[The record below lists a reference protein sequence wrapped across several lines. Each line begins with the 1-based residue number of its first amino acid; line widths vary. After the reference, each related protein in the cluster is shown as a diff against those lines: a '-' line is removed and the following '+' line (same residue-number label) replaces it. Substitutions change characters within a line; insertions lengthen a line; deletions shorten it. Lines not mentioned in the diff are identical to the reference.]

1 MEKQGGLRQVAPAKS
16 QIEIDVIR
24 KATKRLL
31 PFLMLAYFIAF
42 VDRVN
47 SGFAA
52 LQMNHDVGLSQAA
65 FGLGAGIFYISYVIC
80 EVPSNLALEKV
91 GARLWIARIMVTWGL
106 VSGLMALVVG
116 PYSFYAVRFLLGA
129 AEAGFFPG
137 VILYLTY
144 WFPAEY
150 RGRIV
155 SLFMVAIPL
164 SSLIGSPISASLL
177 MTDGWLGLHGWQW
190 MFILEAIPAI
200 AMGIACLFILPN
212 GPAQAR
218 WLSTDQRDWLTQ
230 TLAGEKNQART
241 APHMPLLKIMTNRY
255 VLTLALVY
263 AGSSGVSQALSLWQP
278 QMLKSFGLSN
288 MEVGLLN
295 GIPFAI
301 ASVAMVWWG
310 RRSDRVRE
318 RVWHTALPLGVS
330 ALALGSASFATTV
343 APFVVILCLIL
354 VGTYALKGPFFAL
367 ASEWLAGTAAAA
379 GIAQINALGN
389 LAGFVDSFL
398 IGAIRDAT
406 GSYALA
412 LLPLVLIAAAG
423 CLAVLLL
430 GSGRPVATT
439 AAAVDLH

>member
-1 MEKQGGLRQVAPAKS
+1 MPPATMAKS
-16 QIEIDVIR
+16 AMETAVIR
-24 KATKRLL
+24 TITWRLV

-47 SGFAA
+47 AGFAA
-52 LQMNHDVGLSQAA
+52 LQMNQDIGLSQSA
-65 FGLGAGIFYISYVIC
+65 FGLGAGIFYISYVLC

-106 VSGLMALVVG
+106 VSAMMALVVG

-155 SLFMVAIPL
+155 ALFMVAIPL
-164 SSLIGSPISASLL
+164 SSLIGSPISALL
-177 MTDGWLGLHGWQW
+177 LQTDGWMGLHGWQW
-190 MFILEAIPAI
+190 MFIIEAIPAVLL
-200 AMGIACLFILPN
+200 GIACLVVLPN

-218 WLSTDQRDWLTQ
+218 WLEPEQRAWLLDK
-230 TLAGEKNQART
+230 LAGEKVLART
-241 APHMPLLKIMTNRY
+241 APHMTLRAIMTNKY

-263 AGSSGVSQALSLWQP
+263 AGSAGVSQALSLWQP
-278 QMLKSFGLSN
+278 QMLKSFGLTT
-288 MEVGLLN
+288 MQVGLLN
-295 GIPFAI
+295 GIPFAV
-301 ASVAMVWWG
+301 ASVAMIWWG

-318 RVWHTALPLGVS
+318 RVWHTALPLGLS
-330 ALALGSASFATTV
+330 ALALGSAFAATSV
-343 APFVVILCLIL
+343 APFIVILCLIL

-367 ASEWLAGTAAAA
+367 SSEWLAGTAAAA
-379 GIAQINALGN
+379 GLAQINALGN
-389 LAGFVDSFL
+389 LSGFVDSYL

-406 GSYALA
+406 GSFALA
-412 LLPLVLIAAAG
+412 LLPLVLIAAVG
-423 CLAVLLL
+423 CVAVLLL
-430 GSGRPVATT
+430 GSGQPVR
-439 AAAVDLH
+439 AAVAPSLH

>member
-1 MEKQGGLRQVAPAKS
+1 
-16 QIEIDVIR
+16 
-24 KATKRLL
+24 
-31 PFLMLAYFIAF
+31 MLAYFIAF

-52 LQMNHDVGLSQAA
+52 LQMNHDVGLTQAA
-65 FGLGAGIFYISYVIC
+65 FGLGAGIFYVSYVLC

-91 GARLWIARIMVTWGL
+91 GARLWIARIMVTWGM
-106 VSGLMALVVG
+106 VSMLMALVVG
-116 PYSFYAVRFLLGA
+116 PTSFYAVRFLLGA

-155 SLFMVAIPL
+155 AMFMVAIPV
-164 SSLIGSPISASLL
+164 SSLIGSPISALL
-177 MTDGWLGLHGWQW
+177 LQTDGWMGLHGWQW

-200 AMGIACLFILPN
+200 VMGIACLFVLPN

-218 WLSTDQRDWLTQ
+218 WLTAEQCSWLTEK
-230 TLAGEKNQART
+230 LAQEKGSART
-241 APHMPLLKIMTNRY
+241 SPHLSLWAIMTNRY

-278 QMLKSFGLSN
+278 QILKSFGLTN
-288 MEVGLLN
+288 MQVGLLN
-295 GIPFAI
+295 GIPFAF
-301 ASVAMVWWG
+301 ASVAMVLWG

-318 RVWHTALPLGVS
+318 RVWHTALPLGLS
-330 ALALGSASFATTV
+330 AVALGSAFLATTV
-343 APFVVILCLIL
+343 APFIVVLCLIL
-354 VGTYALKGPFFAL
+354 IGTYALKGPFFAL
-367 ASEWLAGTAAAA
+367 SSEWLAGTAAAA
-379 GIAQINALGN
+379 GLAQINALGN

-398 IGAIRDAT
+398 IGSIQQAT

-412 LLPLVLIAAAG
+412 LLPLVLIAAIG
-423 CLAVLLL
+423 CVAVLLL
-430 GSGRPVATT
+430 GSGQTVRTT
-439 AAAVDLH
+439 TEAPMLH

>member
-1 MEKQGGLRQVAPAKS
+1 MQVSEQSKS
-16 QIEIDVIR
+16 AIEIEVIR
-24 KATKRLL
+24 KATWRLL

-52 LQMNHDVGLSQAA
+52 LQMNHDVGLTKAA

-106 VSGLMALVVG
+106 VSMLMVFVTG
-116 PYSFYAVRFLLGA
+116 PYSFYGVRFLLGA

-155 SLFMVAIPL
+155 AMFMVAIPV
-164 SSLIGSPISASLL
+164 SSLIGSPISALL
-177 MTDGWLGLHGWQW
+177 LQTEGWMGLHGWQW
-190 MFILEAIPAI
+190 MFILEALPAI
-200 AMGIACLFILPN
+200 IMGIACLLVLPN

-218 WLSTDQRDWLTQ
+218 WLSDEQRDWLTGR
-230 TLAGEKNQART
+230 LAQEKSMART

-278 QMLKSFGLSN
+278 QMLKSFGLTN

-301 ASVAMVWWG
+301 ASVAMVLWG

-318 RVWHTALPLGVS
+318 RVWHTALPLGLS
-330 ALALGSASFATTV
+330 ALALGSAS
-343 APFVVILCLIL
+343 
-354 VGTYALKGPFFAL
+354 
-367 ASEWLAGTAAAA
+367 
-379 GIAQINALGN
+379 LG
-389 LAGFVDSFL
+389 DQR
-398 IGAIRDAT
+398 GAIHHDPVPDPGRHLRAERT
-406 GSYALA
+406 VLRA
-412 LLPLVLIAAAG
+412 LLGMAG
-423 CLAVLLL
+423 RHG
-430 GSGRPVATT
+430 GSGGPGA
-439 AAAVDLH
+439 DQCIG

>member
-1 MEKQGGLRQVAPAKS
+1 MRSPTPAKS
-16 QIEIDVIR
+16 ALEVAVIR
-24 KATKRLL
+24 KITWRLL

-52 LQMNHDVGLSQAA
+52 LQMNHDIGLSQAA
-65 FGLGAGIFYISYVIC
+65 FGLGAGIFYISYVLC

-106 VSGLMALVVG
+106 VSALMALVVG

-155 SLFMVAIPL
+155 ALFMVAIPL
-164 SSLIGSPISASLL
+164 SSLIGSPISAAMLQ
-177 MTDGWLGLHGWQW
+177 TDGWMGLHGWQW
-190 MFILEAIPAI
+190 MFILESIPAVM
-200 AMGIACLFILPN
+200 MGIACLFVLPDR
-212 GPAQAR
+212 PAKAR
-218 WLSTDQRDWLTQ
+218 WLSTPQCDWLTEK
-230 TLAGEKNQART
+230 LAGETARART
-241 APHMPLLKIMTNRY
+241 APHMPLFKIMTNKY
-255 VLTLALVY
+255 VPTLALVY

-278 QMLKSFGLSN
+278 QMLKSFGLTN
-288 MEVGLLN
+288 MQVGLLN
-295 GIPFAI
+295 GIPFAV
-301 ASVAMVWWG
+301 ASAAMIWWG

-318 RVWHTALPLGVS
+318 RVWHTALPLGLSAV
-330 ALALGSASFATTV
+330 ALASASAATTV
-343 APFVVILCLIL
+343 APFIVILCLIL

-367 ASEWLAGTAAAA
+367 SSEWLAGTAAAA
-379 GIAQINALGN
+379 GLAQINALGN

-398 IGAIRDAT
+398 IGSIEGAT

-412 LLPLVLIAAAG
+412 LLPLVLIAAIG
-423 CLAVLLL
+423 CVAVLLL
-430 GSGRPVATT
+430 GHGQPVRDAGLP
-439 AAAVDLH
+439 ASPVHH

>member
-1 MEKQGGLRQVAPAKS
+1 MQEATIIKS
-16 QIEIDVIR
+16 RIESEVVR
-24 KATKRLL
+24 KTTWRLL

-52 LQMNHDVGLSQAA
+52 LQMNHDVGLTQAA
-65 FGLGAGIFYISYVIC
+65 FGLGAGIFYVSYVLC

-91 GARLWIARIMVTWGL
+91 GARLWIARIMVTWGM
-106 VSGLMALVVG
+106 VSMLMALVVG
-116 PYSFYAVRFLLGA
+116 PTSFYAVRFLLGA

-144 WFPAEY
+144 WFPAAY

-155 SLFMVAIPL
+155 AMFMVAIPV
-164 SSLIGSPISASLL
+164 SSLIGSPISALL
-177 MTDGWLGLHGWQW
+177 LQTDGWMGLHGWQW

-200 AMGIACLFILPN
+200 VMGIACLFVLPN

-218 WLSTDQRDWLTQ
+218 WLTAEQCSWLTEK
-230 TLAGEKNQART
+230 LAQEKGSART
-241 APHMPLLKIMTNRY
+241 SPHLSLWAIMTNRY

-278 QMLKSFGLSN
+278 QILKSFGLTN
-288 MEVGLLN
+288 MQVGLLN
-295 GIPFAI
+295 GIPFAF
-301 ASVAMVWWG
+301 ASVAMVLWG

-318 RVWHTALPLGVS
+318 RVWHTALPLGLS
-330 ALALGSASFATTV
+330 AVALGSAFLATTV
-343 APFVVILCLIL
+343 APFIVVLCLIL
-354 VGTYALKGPFFAL
+354 IGTYALKGPFFAL
-367 ASEWLAGTAAAA
+367 SSEWLAGTAAAA
-379 GIAQINALGN
+379 GLAQINALGN

-398 IGAIRDAT
+398 IGSIQQAT

-412 LLPLVLIAAAG
+412 LLPLVLIAAIG
-423 CLAVLLL
+423 CVAVLLL
-430 GSGRPVATT
+430 GSGQTVRATT
-439 AAAVDLH
+439 EAPMLH

>member
-1 MEKQGGLRQVAPAKS
+1 MQVSMPAKGAM
-16 QIEIDVIR
+16 EVEVIR
-24 KATKRLL
+24 KATWRLL

-52 LQMNHDVGLSQAA
+52 LQMNHDVGLTQAA
-65 FGLGAGIFYISYVIC
+65 FGLGAGIFYISYVLC

-106 VSGLMALVVG
+106 VSMLMALVVG

-155 SLFMVAIPL
+155 AMFMVAIPV
-164 SSLIGSPISASLL
+164 SSLIGSPISALL
-177 MTDGWLGLHGWQW
+177 LQTDGWMGLHGWQW
-190 MFILEAIPAI
+190 MFILEAIPAVV
-200 AMGIACLFILPN
+200 MGVACLFVLPN

-218 WLSTDQRDWLTQ
+218 WLTSEQRTWLTEK
-230 TLAGEKNQART
+230 LAQEKALART
-241 APHMPLLKIMTNRY
+241 APHMPLLAILTNKY

-278 QMLKSFGLSN
+278 QMLKSFGLTN
-288 MEVGLLN
+288 MQVGLLN
-295 GIPFAI
+295 GIPFAV
-301 ASVAMVWWG
+301 ASVAMIWWG

-318 RVWHTALPLGVS
+318 RVWHTALPLGLS
-330 ALALGSASFATTV
+330 ALALASASFATTV
-343 APFVVILCLIL
+343 APFIVILCLIL

-367 ASEWLAGTAAAA
+367 SSEWLAGTAAAA
-379 GIAQINALGN
+379 GLAQINALGN

-398 IGAIRDAT
+398 IGSIQGAT

-412 LLPLVLIAAAG
+412 LLPLVLIAAVG
-423 CLAVLLL
+423 CVAVLLL
-430 GSGRPVATT
+430 GSGQPVRTNATT
-439 AAAVDLH
+439 PSLH

>member
-1 MEKQGGLRQVAPAKS
+1 MQEATISKS
-16 QIEIDVIR
+16 RIEIEVVR
-24 KATKRLL
+24 KTTWRLL

-52 LQMNHDVGLSQAA
+52 LQMNHDVGLTQAA
-65 FGLGAGIFYISYVIC
+65 FGLGAGIFYISYVLC

-91 GARLWIARIMVTWGL
+91 GARLWIARIMVTWGM
-106 VSGLMALVVG
+106 VSMLMALVVG
-116 PYSFYAVRFLLGA
+116 PTSFYAVRFLLGA

-144 WFPAEY
+144 WFPAAY

-155 SLFMVAIPL
+155 AMFMVAIPV
-164 SSLIGSPISASLL
+164 SSLIGSPISALL
-177 MTDGWLGLHGWQW
+177 LQTDGWMGLHGWQW

-200 AMGIACLFILPN
+200 VMGIACLFVLPN

-218 WLSTDQRDWLTQ
+218 WLTAEQCSWLTEK
-230 TLAGEKNQART
+230 LAQEKGSART
-241 APHMPLLKIMTNRY
+241 SPHLSLWAIMTNRY

-278 QMLKSFGLSN
+278 QILKSFGLTN
-288 MEVGLLN
+288 MQVGLLN
-295 GIPFAI
+295 GIPFAF
-301 ASVAMVWWG
+301 ASVAMVLWG

-318 RVWHTALPLGVS
+318 RVWHTALPLGLS
-330 ALALGSASFATTV
+330 AVALGSAFLATTV
-343 APFVVILCLIL
+343 APFIVVLCLIL
-354 VGTYALKGPFFAL
+354 IGTYALKGPFFAL
-367 ASEWLAGTAAAA
+367 SSEWLAGTAAAA
-379 GIAQINALGN
+379 GLAQINALGN

-398 IGAIRDAT
+398 IGSIQQAT

-412 LLPLVLIAAAG
+412 LLPLVLIAAIG
-423 CLAVLLL
+423 CVAVLLL
-430 GSGRPVATT
+430 GSGQTVRTT
-439 AAAVDLH
+439 TEAPMLH

>member
-1 MEKQGGLRQVAPAKS
+1 MEVNMPAKTTME
-16 QIEIDVIR
+16 IEVIR
-24 KATKRLL
+24 KATWRLL

-52 LQMNHDVGLSQAA
+52 LQMNNDIGLTQAA
-65 FGLGAGIFYISYVIC
+65 FGLGAGIFYISYVLC

-106 VSGLMALVVG
+106 VSMLMALVVG

-155 SLFMVAIPL
+155 AMFMVSIPV
-164 SSLIGSPISASLL
+164 SSLIGSPISAL
-177 MTDGWLGLHGWQW
+177 MLQTDGWMGLHGWQW
-190 MFILEAIPAI
+190 MFILEAVPAI
-200 AMGIACLFILPN
+200 LMGIACLFVLPN

-218 WLSTDQRDWLTQ
+218 WLTPDQRTWLTDK
-230 TLAGEKNQART
+230 LAREKALART
-241 APHMPLLKIMTNRY
+241 APHMSLLAIMTNKY

-278 QMLKSFGLSN
+278 QMLKSFGLTN
-288 MEVGLLN
+288 LQVGLLN
-295 GIPFAI
+295 GIPFAM

-318 RVWHTALPLGVS
+318 RVWHTALPLGLS
-330 ALALGSASFATTV
+330 ALALGSALLATTV
-343 APFVVILCLIL
+343 APFIVILCLIL

-367 ASEWLAGTAAAA
+367 SSEWLAGTAAAA

-389 LAGFVDSFL
+389 LAGFVDSAL
-398 IGAIRDAT
+398 IGFIQGAT

-423 CLAVLLL
+423 CAAVLRL
-430 GSGRPVATT
+430 GSGQPLSTN
-439 AAAVDLH
+439 AAAPSLH

>member
-1 MEKQGGLRQVAPAKS
+1 MPIETAEKSAIEVA
-16 QIEIDVIR
+16 VIR
-24 KATKRLL
+24 KATWRLL

-52 LQMNHDVGLSQAA
+52 LQMNHDIGLSQAQ

-91 GARLWIARIMVTWGL
+91 GARLWIARIMVTWGM
-106 VSGLMALVVG
+106 VSALMALVVG

-155 SLFMVAIPL
+155 SMFMVAIPV
-164 SSLIGSPISASLL
+164 SSLIGSPISALL
-177 MTDGWLGLHGWQW
+177 LRTDGWMGLHGWQW
-190 MFILEAIPAI
+190 MFILEAIPAVV
-200 AMGIACLFILPN
+200 MGLACLVVLPN

-218 WLSTDQRDWLTQ
+218 WLSAEKRAWLADRLASEA
-230 TLAGEKNQART
+230 TLART
-241 APHMPLLKIMTNRY
+241 RPHMPLLQIMTNKY

-278 QMLKSFGLSN
+278 QMLKSFGLST

-295 GIPFAI
+295 GIPFAV
-301 ASVAMVWWG
+301 ASVAMIVWG
-310 RRSDRVRE
+310 RHSDRVRE
-318 RVWHTALPLGVS
+318 RVWHTALPLGLS
-330 ALALGSASFATTV
+330 ALALGSAVAATSV
-343 APFVVILCLIL
+343 APFIAVLCLIL

-367 ASEWLAGTAAAA
+367 SSEWLAGTAAAA
-379 GIAQINALGN
+379 GLAQINALGN

-398 IGAIRDAT
+398 IGWIQGAT

-412 LLPLVLIAAAG
+412 LLPLVVIAAVG
-423 CLAVLLL
+423 CVAVLML
-430 GSGRPVATT
+430 GSGQPARAGATVAS
-439 AAAVDLH
+439 LH

>member
-1 MEKQGGLRQVAPAKS
+1 MQSSMPAKS
-16 QIEIDVIR
+16 ALEIEVIK
-24 KATKRLL
+24 KATWRLL

-52 LQMNHDVGLSQAA
+52 LQMNHDIGLTKAA

-106 VSGLMALVVG
+106 VSLLMVFVAG
-116 PYSFYAVRFLLGA
+116 PYSFYGVRFLLGA

-155 SLFMVAIPL
+155 AMFMVAIPV
-164 SSLIGSPISASLL
+164 SSLIGSPISALL
-177 MTDGWLGLHGWQW
+177 LQTEGWMGLHGWQW
-190 MFILEAIPAI
+190 MFILEALPAVI
-200 AMGIACLFILPN
+200 MGIACLFVLPN

-218 WLSTDQRDWLTQ
+218 WLNPEQRDWLSARLTQ
-230 TLAGEKNQART
+230 EKAMART
-241 APHMPLLKIMTNRY
+241 APHMPLIKIMTNRY
-255 VLTLALVY
+255 ILTLALVY

-278 QMLKSFGLSN
+278 QMLKSFGLTN
-288 MEVGLLN
+288 MQVGLLN

-301 ASVAMVWWG
+301 ASVAMVLWG

-318 RVWHTALPLGVS
+318 RVWHTALPLGLS
-330 ALALGSASFATTV
+330 ALALGSASLATSV
-343 APFVVILCLIL
+343 APFIVILCLIL

-367 ASEWLAGTAAAA
+367 SSEWLAGTAAAA
-379 GIAQINALGN
+379 GLAQINALGN

-398 IGAIRDAT
+398 IGSIQDAT

-412 LLPLVLIAAAG
+412 LLPLVLIAAVG
-423 CLAVLLL
+423 CAAVLML
-430 GSGRPVATT
+430 GSGQPVRTGE
-439 AAAVDLH
+439 AVQSLH